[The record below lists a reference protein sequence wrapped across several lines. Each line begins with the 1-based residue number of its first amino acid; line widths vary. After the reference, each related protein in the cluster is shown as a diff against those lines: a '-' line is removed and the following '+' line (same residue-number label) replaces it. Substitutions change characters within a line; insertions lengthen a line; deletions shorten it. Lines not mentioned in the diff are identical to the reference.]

1 LQDRRFII
9 LKLNRKDNI
18 MLRIAED
25 PRVSNMKEVG
35 LRIRALREKYNL
47 PQEVFARKVLIS
59 RSNLSEL
66 ENGKR
71 APTGPLLVALE
82 CLFSANKE
90 WVLTG
95 KGDMT
100 GRLAGDNR
108 KDGVVELVDG
118 FRKEKDI
125 EPFKGLF
132 DDRGD
137 RGHWGHWGH
146 W

>member
-1 LQDRRFII
+1 
-9 LKLNRKDNI
+9 

-118 FRKEKDI
+118 FRRLSGDGRKKILNLLRVFLMI
-125 EPFKGLF
+125 EETGGTGGTGGTG
-132 DDRGD
+132 R
-137 RGHWGHWGH
+137 
-146 W
+146 